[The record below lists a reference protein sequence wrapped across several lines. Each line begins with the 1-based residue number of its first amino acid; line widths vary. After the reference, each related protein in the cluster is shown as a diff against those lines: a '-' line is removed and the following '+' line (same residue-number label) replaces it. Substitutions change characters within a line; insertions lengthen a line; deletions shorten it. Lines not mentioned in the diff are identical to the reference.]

1 MLDQTLGCAAD
12 QPVVKHR
19 MAHIAYNKPVKVLAL
34 DTFGNGG
41 DRMAYHDM
49 DFQLSPFRLGLRH
62 RPAGD
67 GVEDVVC
74 FLLFL
79 DDFVRL
85 GVGTSGGE
93 GNLGCGGKWKVI
105 SGSVSAPLWAGWRAF
120 GFRTLLR
127 RSPGRPFP
135 WAPWSSMFS
144 ARLS

>member
-1 MLDQTLGCAAD
+1 MEAGNRGISSTQIICSSA
-12 QPVVKHR
+12 
-19 MAHIAYNKPVKVLAL
+19 
-34 DTFGNGG
+34 NGG

-120 GFRTLLR
+120 GFRTLHR
-127 RSPGRPFP
+127 EFYQ
-135 WAPWSSMFS
+135 A
-144 ARLS
+144 